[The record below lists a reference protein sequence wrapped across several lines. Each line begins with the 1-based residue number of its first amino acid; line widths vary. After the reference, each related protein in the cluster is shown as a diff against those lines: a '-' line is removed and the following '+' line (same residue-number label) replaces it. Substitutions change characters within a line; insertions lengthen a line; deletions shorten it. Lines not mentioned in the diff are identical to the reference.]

1 MVDTNRITGAAREIG
16 GKVQS
21 ALGDLTGS
29 KHDSV
34 EGRAREAQGAAENL
48 YGQAKDTVHDAA
60 DRVAQTARDVG
71 GKVRDAV
78 DDLGSS
84 NEVGERARQTRD
96 AAEDYY
102 SRAERSVRHAADAV
116 YDSAEDAYENGGRY
130 IRQGGRDVSHRVGEH
145 PIAALLIAGL
155 LGYGVGLLIHGRD

>member
-48 YGQAKDTVHDAA
+48 YGQAKDAA
-60 DRVAQTARDVG
+60 RHVAD
-71 GKVRDAV
+71 
-78 DDLGSS
+78 
-84 NEVGERARQTRD
+84 EVS
-96 AAEDYY
+96 DY
-102 SRAERSVRHAADAV
+102 
-116 YDSAEDAYENGGRY
+116 AEDAYDQGK
-130 IRQGGRDVSHRVGEH
+130 RQLHEVHERSTEWPHASLVV
-145 PIAALLIAGL
+145 AGL
-155 LGYGVGLLIHGRD
+155 VGFGLGLLVAKL